1 MKKMNADK
9 ERNAVEAS
17 PQADKKEY
25 QAPKCAQHKPLDHVR
40 TWQTK
45 SLPS

>member
-1 MKKMNADK
+1 MKETNKQENQD
-9 ERNAVEAS
+9 AVQVPE
-17 PQADKKEY
+17 KKEY
-25 QAPKCAQHKPLDHVR
+25 QAPTCEQHKPLDHVR